1 MTTETAPI
9 VTRNRPNTG
18 AALGYFLLGMPLAI
32 LWFTL
37 LVTLL
42 TVGVAG
48 SITWVGLPILAF
60 AILLTRGI
68 GRFEIGRAN
77 AMLGTRIIP
86 AYRAA
91 RGIKARMADPATW
104 RGLGYT
110 LSLLPITILEF
121 AVVVGLW
128 AAGLNYFA
136 VPFYYWALPG
146 GIWTFPTIGD
156 GPHWFAVR
164 SFTDGLPWMALG
176 ALLLTIAVLVTKGLA
191 VWHARYARRILGESG
206 RMDRNTQRIGEQG

>member
-42 TVGVAG
+42 TVGVAA

-77 AMLGTRIIP
+77 AMLGTRITP
-86 AYRAA
+86 EYRAV
-91 RGIKARMADPATW
+91 RGIKARMTDPATW

-146 GIWTFPTIGD
+146 GMWTFPTIGD

-176 ALLLTIAVLVTKGLA
+176 ALLLTLAVLVTKGIA

-206 RMDRNTQRIGEQG
+206 RMDKNTQQNGEWG